1 MIDKLIILF
10 LLINLPFMEAQSS
23 MLVESFEVP
32 TQLNWRIINDGVMG
46 GISDSELQIL
56 PTGVGEFRGNVSLEN
71 NGGFAST
78 RGLLTRLPSEAYT
91 KIKLRVR
98 GDGKKYSFRIRT
110 DGQYDGVSYKNDFE
124 TKAGDWEEITLRLAD
139 FKPTW
144 RGRTLTNIPPI
155 EPTQIRQIGFL
166 ISNKQ
171 EGAFTLL
178 IDWIKLLD

>member
-1 MIDKLIILF
+1 
-10 LLINLPFMEAQSS
+10 MEAQTS

-32 TQLNWRIINDGVMG
+32 TKLNWRIINDGVMG
-46 GISDSELQIL
+46 GMSDSDIQIL
-56 PTGVGEFRGNVSLEN
+56 PEGIGKFTGKVSLEN

-78 RGLLTRLPSEAYT
+78 RGVLAQLPDAPYS
-91 KIKLRVR
+91 KVKLRVK

-124 TKAGDWEEITLRLAD
+124 TEVGVWQEITLPLAD

-144 RGRTLTNIPPI
+144 RGRMLNNIPPI

-166 ISNKQ
+166 ISDKQ
-171 EGAFTLL
+171 EGIFTLL

>member
-1 MIDKLIILF
+1 
-10 LLINLPFMEAQSS
+10 MEAQSS
-23 MLVESFEVP
+23 MLVESFELP
-32 TQLNWRIINDGVMG
+32 TKLNWRIINDGVMG
-46 GISDSELQIL
+46 GISNSDIQIL
-56 PTGVGEFRGNVSLEN
+56 PEGVGKFKGNVSLEN

-78 RGLLTRLPSEAYT
+78 RGILATLPNKPYT
-91 KIKLRVR
+91 KIKLSVK

-124 TKAGDWEEITLRLAD
+124 TKADAWQEITLQLAD

-155 EPTQIRQIGFL
+155 EATQIRQIGFL
-166 ISNKQ
+166 ISDKQ
-171 EGAFTLL
+171 EGAFSLL

>member
-1 MIDKLIILF
+1 
-10 LLINLPFMEAQSS
+10 MEAQSS

-32 TQLNWRIINDGVMG
+32 TRLNWRIINDGVMG
-46 GISDSELQIL
+46 GLSDSELQIL
-56 PTGVGEFRGNVSLEN
+56 PEGVGKFKGNVSLEN

-78 RGLLTRLPSEAYT
+78 RGLLAVLPSEPFT
-91 KIKLRVR
+91 KIKLRIK

-124 TKAGDWEEITLRLAD
+124 TKAGVWQEVILNLVD

-166 ISNKQ
+166 ISDKQ
-171 EGAFTLL
+171 AGGFTLL